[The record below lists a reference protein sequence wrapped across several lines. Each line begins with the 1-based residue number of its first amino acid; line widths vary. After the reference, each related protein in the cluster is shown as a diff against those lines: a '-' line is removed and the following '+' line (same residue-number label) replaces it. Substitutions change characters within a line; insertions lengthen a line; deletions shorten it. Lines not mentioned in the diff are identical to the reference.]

1 MENRVGKPKNDPN
14 SKLQLTILGI
24 FSLNNRDPTIY
35 PSFGF
40 LPPSFFFH
48 LKEKKKET
56 KGKNY
61 LLSLTFSFLPL
72 ITRSYSVYACVRVC
86 VHVRVYSR

>member
-1 MENRVGKPKNDPN
+1 MKNRVGKLKNDAN
-14 SKLQLTILGI
+14 SKFQLTILGI

-40 LPPSFFFH
+40 PPSFFFH

-61 LLSLTFSFLPL
+61 LLSVAFSFLPL